1 MVTDWFAPRKGGI
14 ESQLLG
20 LAKALRTRGIEPTI
34 ITSFPGPP
42 DCEGIR
48 VVRLRVALLPGAQIA
63 YTPDLVP
70 ALRQTLEAG
79 GYDIAHIHPSIVAPV
94 CLAGTIAARQ
104 LNVPAL
110 LTFHSSMRTLP
121 ALLRLSDRATGWTQ
135 QDVTLSGVSHHIA
148 AQVQRINRATPVHV
162 LPNGHDEEF
171 WLPEEPRSAP
181 SDMRPFRIVTAMRLE
196 RTKRPLAL
204 VRILRSAAKQLAG
217 TGRSIELVVAGEGSY
232 GRLLAWAA
240 RRAGVLDRL
249 HLAGWLD
256 RVALRALYRD
266 SDVFLLP
273 STKESFGIAALEART
288 AGLPVLGRA
297 GTGLVDYIQ
306 CDEDGLLAGSDGE
319 LAQMIVRL
327 AQNPVLLAAV
337 SGARPALARYAW
349 DEMARDHERLYRDIL
364 SRSRRAPGDGSPA
377 RGERQHRAP

>member
-1 MVTDWFAPRKGGI
+1 MVSDWFAPRKGGI

-20 LAKALRTRGIEPTI
+20 LARALRARGIEPTI

-42 DCEGIR
+42 ECEGIR
-48 VVRLRVALLPGAQIA
+48 VVRLQVPLLPGAQIA
-63 YTPDLVP
+63 YTPTLVS
-70 ALRQTLEAG
+70 ALRHALEDG
-79 GYDIAHIHPSIVAPV
+79 GYNIAHIHPSVVAPV

-110 LTFHSSMRTLP
+110 LTFHSTMRTLP
-121 ALLRLSDRATGWTQ
+121 ALLRLADRATGWAQ

-148 AQVQRINRATPVHV
+148 AQVQRINGAMPVHV
-162 LPNGHDEEF
+162 LPNGHDEGF
-171 WLPEEPRSAP
+171 WLPEKARSAP
-181 SDMRPFRIVTAMRLE
+181 SDTRPFRIVTAMRLE
-196 RTKRPLAL
+196 GTKRPLAL

-232 GRLLAWAA
+232 GRLLAWVA
-240 RRAGVLDRL
+240 RRAGVQDRL

-256 RVALRALYRD
+256 REALRALYRD

-297 GTGLVDYIQ
+297 GTGLADYIQ
-306 CDEDGLLAGSDGE
+306 CDEDGILAGSDRE
-319 LAQMIVRL
+319 LARMIVRL
-327 AQNPVLLAAV
+327 AQNPALLAAM
-337 SGARPALARYAW
+337 SGPRPALARYAW
-349 DEMARDHERLYRDIL
+349 DEMARAHEHLYRDIL
-364 SRSRRAPGDGSPA
+364 SRSRRAPADGSLA
-377 RGERQHRAP
+377 RGETQLRAP